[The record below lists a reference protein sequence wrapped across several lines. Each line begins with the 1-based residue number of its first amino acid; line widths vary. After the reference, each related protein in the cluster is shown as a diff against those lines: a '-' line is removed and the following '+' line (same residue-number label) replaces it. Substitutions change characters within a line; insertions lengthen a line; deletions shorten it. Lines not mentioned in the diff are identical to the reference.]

1 MDAVALRTSPGAGLH
16 RLPERNRDPMMSL
29 WSSIWDR
36 RATWHGLMALT
47 LILGVLWIAAS
58 RVPGP
63 ADPAAAPPA
72 PRTGFRA
79 PDFTL
84 TTLEGETVTL
94 SDFKGQPVL
103 INFWATWCPPCR
115 AEMPAIQAAYERY
128 AAQGLV
134 VLGVDMAESPDVV
147 AAFVQ
152 RFGIRFP
159 IPLDRDEQVATQY
172 RVRAIPTSFFVD
184 REGVVRSTFTGP
196 MNGPLIADRVSQIL
210 GEVP

>member
-1 MDAVALRTSPGAGLH
+1 
-16 RLPERNRDPMMSL
+16 MSL
-29 WSSIWDR
+29 RSERVRPSIWEQ
-36 RATWHGLMALT
+36 RATWYGLMAST
-47 LILGVLWIAAS
+47 LILGVFWILMS

-63 ADPAAAPPA
+63 ADPTAAPPA

-84 TTLEGETVTL
+84 TTLAGETVTL
-94 SDFKGQPVL
+94 SDLRGRPVL

-128 AAQGLV
+128 APQGLV
-134 VLGVDMAESPDVV
+134 VLGVDMAESPNVV
-147 AAFVQ
+147 AAFVE

-159 IPLDRDEQVATQY
+159 IPLDRDGRVATQY

-184 REGVVRSTFTGP
+184 REGVVRSVFTGP
-196 MNGPLIADRVSQIL
+196 MNTPLIEDRLSQIL
-210 GEVP
+210 GEAP